1 MKVDICT
8 LFLTSIISIGDFI
21 KLGIEIKYISEDEPG
36 SSYVLCHLLVYI
48 LILFC
53 RYLYE
58 QIEVLIIRDRSHQ
71 FRIIHIICILFYIE
85 VGLIVALGFKT
96 QIYTKDF
103 MIVGCILSS
112 LLNVMY
118 VRHYLYHRIRHN
130 QIHLIQT
137 TIPTQYPLK
146 GHLDSF
152 AISGESHLCE
162 PECSYC
168 PCMICSETIDYLV
181 EMPCKHSIHH
191 SCFVSWKQRKNTCP
205 LCRSVV

>member
-36 SSYVLCHLLVYI
+36 SSYVLWHLLVYI

-58 QIEVLIIRDRSHQ
+58 QMEVLFTRDRSHQ
-71 FRIIHIICILFYIE
+71 FRIIHIISILFYIE
-85 VGLIVALGFKT
+85 VGLIVALGFMT
-96 QIYTKDF
+96 QIYTKSF
-103 MIVGCILSS
+103 MLIGCILSS
-112 LLNVMY
+112 LINAMY
-118 VRHYLYHRIRHN
+118 LHHYLFYRIRHN
-130 QIHLIQT
+130 QIHPIQA
-137 TIPTQYPLK
+137 TIPTQYPLTC
-146 GHLDSF
+146 H
-152 AISGESHLCE
+152 ICE
-162 PECSYC
+162 PECYYC
-168 PCMICSETIDYLV
+168 PCMICLETIDYLV

-205 LCRSVV
+205 LCRSII

>member
-58 QIEVLIIRDRSHQ
+58 QMEVLIIRDRSRK
-71 FRIIHIICILFYIE
+71 FWLIHIISILFYIE
-85 VGLIVALGFKT
+85 VGLIVALGFMT
-96 QIYTKDF
+96 QIYTKSF
-103 MIVGCILSS
+103 MLIGCILSS
-112 LLNVMY
+112 LINAMY
-118 VRHYLYHRIRHN
+118 VHHYLFYRIRHN
-130 QIHLIQT
+130 QIRPIQA

-146 GHLDSF
+146 C
-152 AISGESHLCE
+152 HLCE
-162 PECSYC
+162 PECNYC
-168 PCMICSETIDYLV
+168 PCMICSETIDYLI

-205 LCRSVV
+205 LCRSII